1 MTHSRHRI
9 CIITALAIVA
19 CAAPRFARGAEGSFE
34 RSLKVTGPVQLDVG
48 TGSGYISVRP
58 GSSSSVEVHGII
70 KAHNSWGFDSA
81 SAEEKVRRLESNPPV
96 QQDGNY
102 IRIGHIEDPELRRN
116 VSISYE
122 LTVPPQ
128 TEIKCGTGS
137 GNIDVQGV
145 QGPAHTSTGSGNIT
159 DSNIGNEVDASTG
172 SGRIQLDGVK
182 GSVHASTGSG
192 TIQASSIAGGFHL
205 STGSGDI
212 RLSEVA
218 SGDGRI
224 STGSGNVEVTGVHG
238 ALRVGAGSGAIT
250 AQGDPTGDWYLH
262 TGSGS
267 LSVQTTPG
275 ASFNLDA
282 HTDSGQI
289 VTRRSVTVQGTLGR
303 GTLRGKVGSGGPIV
317 NLRTGSGSIR
327 IE

>member
-1 MTHSRHRI
+1 MKRSDHRVS
-9 CIITALAIVA
+9 IILALFVAACALPALARA
-19 CAAPRFARGAEGSFE
+19 AEGSFD
-34 RSLKVTGPVQLDVG
+34 RTLKVTGPVRLDVS
-48 TGSGYISVRP
+48 TGSGNITVRP

-70 KAHNSWGFDSA
+70 KAHNSWGFDSGN
-81 SAEEKVRRLESNPPV
+81 AEEKVHRLESNPPIE
-96 QQDGNY
+96 QDGNY
-102 IRIGHIEDPELRRN
+102 IRIGHIEDRELRNN

-128 TEIKCGTGS
+128 TETKCGTGS
-137 GNIDVQGV
+137 GNVDVEGIR
-145 QGPAHTSTGSGNIT
+145 GPAHASTGSGNISVANLG
-159 DSNIGNEVDASTG
+159 DEVDANTG
-172 SGRIQLDGVK
+172 SGRIGLEHVK
-182 GSVHASTGSG
+182 GSIRATTGSG
-192 TIQASSIAGGFHL
+192 TIQANGIAGDFHL

-212 RLSEVA
+212 RLSEVT
-218 SGDGRI
+218 SGDGKV
-224 STGSGNVEVTGVHG
+224 STGSGTVEVTGVHG

-250 AQGDPTGDWYLH
+250 AQGDPTGDWVLH

-267 LSVQTTPG
+267 LTVRIDSG

-289 VTRRSVTVQGTLGR
+289 YTQRSVTVQGTLGR
-303 GTLRGKVGSGGPIV
+303 GTLQGKVGSGGPVV